1 MVSLLKP
8 YLYFSKIFRVFHPN
22 IDQLRSTYNLSG
34 LIAIN
39 PLSMINSELIIT
51 FFKVIVLSI
60 PLVIIFVI
68 DDVLHLVL
76 I

>member
-51 FFKVIVLSI
+51 FLKS
-60 PLVIIFVI
+60 
-68 DDVLHLVL
+68 
-76 I
+76 